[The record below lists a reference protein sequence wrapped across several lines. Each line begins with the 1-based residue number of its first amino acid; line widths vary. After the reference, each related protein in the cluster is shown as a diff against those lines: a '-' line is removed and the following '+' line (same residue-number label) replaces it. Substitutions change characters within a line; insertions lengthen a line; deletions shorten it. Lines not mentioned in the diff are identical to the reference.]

1 MWKQASLIASVAIL
15 SLSLRHAGAQDTPAA
30 PPLQY
35 DDALATTLGADDRGM
50 RPYVLVVL
58 KTGPTKV
65 AAGPARKKM
74 FEGHFANI
82 QRLAAEKKLVL
93 AGPLDGAEGWRGMFV
108 FATPDIDEARA
119 FVATDPVI
127 VHGEMVAQYHKF
139 YGSAGLMMVND
150 IHNRIQ
156 KKE

>member
-1 MWKQASLIASVAIL
+1 MWQQALLIASVAIL
-15 SLSLRHAGAQDTPAA
+15 SLLLRPAGAQDTPAA
-30 PPLQY
+30 PAPQY
-35 DDALATTLGADDRGM
+35 VGALATTLGGDEQGLRA
-50 RPYVLVVL
+50 YVLVVL
-58 KTGPTKV
+58 KTGPNKV

-93 AGPLDGAEGWRGMFV
+93 AGPLDGAEEWRGVFV
-108 FATPDIDEARA
+108 FAAPDIDEAKA

-127 VHGEMVAQYHKF
+127 VNGEMVAQHHKF

-156 KKE
+156 KK